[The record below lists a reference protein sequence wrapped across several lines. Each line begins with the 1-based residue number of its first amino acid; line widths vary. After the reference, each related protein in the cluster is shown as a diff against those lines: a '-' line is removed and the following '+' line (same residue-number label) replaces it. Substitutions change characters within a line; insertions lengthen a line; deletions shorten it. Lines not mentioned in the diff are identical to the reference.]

1 MGASNEPRSIWARGL
16 RSHPGV
22 LGSAVGHE
30 EPLQT
35 VAVLEEMLASGE
47 RSLSLNTRVKE
58 VLYGWMNN
66 CFYEAKSFIEAN
78 GKFVIDFNG
87 IGTRPVTRK

>member
-1 MGASNEPRSIWARGL
+1 MNQGASEQEDYDPILVCSR
-16 RSHPGV
+16 
-22 LGSAVGHE
+22 SAVGHE

-47 RSLSLNTRVKE
+47 QSLSNTRVKE
-58 VLYGWMNN
+58 VVYGWMNN

-78 GKFVIDFNG
+78 GKFVIDFSG
-87 IGTRPVTRK
+87 IGTRPVMRK

>member
-1 MGASNEPRSIWARGL
+1 M
-16 RSHPGV
+16 

-30 EPLQT
+30 EPLQS

-47 RSLSLNTRVKE
+47 WSLSNTRVKE

-87 IGTRPVTRK
+87 IGIRPVMRK